1 LRLHG
6 YCLFGCNSLWELL
19 SKVKGFLGLRQL
31 KPIEIYNTRIAA
43 GDLTDDADQRLTL
56 QALQDLAIAIEGYK
70 PRSKFLMSGLFGVK
84 APPPKGLYIFGGV
97 GRGKSM
103 LMDLFFDASPIKRKR
118 RVHFHAFM
126 QEVHDDLH
134 TARQSGVEDAIRP
147 VAEKIIKQ
155 ASLLCFDEMQ
165 ITDIADAMIVGR
177 LFEFLFDSGVIIVT
191 TSNRHPDELYKQGLN
206 RSLFLPFIEV
216 LKSYLVVHN
225 LDSET
230 DHRQNRVSGQARYLA
245 PLNDETVASIDA
257 IWSDLSQEQS
267 TPITLRQKT
276 RKIAIPHHHNGVARA
291 SFADLC
297 QKPLGPGDYL
307 LIAKSFRLLMIT
319 DVPKLSREKNNEAK
333 RFVTLI
339 DALYEAGTT
348 VIISADAEPETLY
361 ETGEGSFEFE
371 RTASRLREM
380 QADSWG
386 T

>member
-1 LRLHG
+1 M
-6 YCLFGCNSLWELL
+6 
-19 SKVKGFLGLRQL
+19 
-31 KPIEIYNTRIAA
+31 KPIEIYNARIAS
-43 GDLTDDADQRLTL
+43 GDLTDDTDQRQTL
-56 QALQDLAIAIEGYK
+56 QALQNLAIAIEGYK

-84 APPPKGLYIFGGV
+84 APPPKGLYIYGGV

-103 LMDLFFDASPIKRKR
+103 LMDLFFDASPLKRKR
-118 RVHFHAFM
+118 RIHFHAFM

-134 TARQSGVEDAIRP
+134 VARQSGVQDAIRP

-165 ITDIADAMIVGR
+165 ISDIADAMIVGR

-206 RSLFLPFIEV
+206 RSLFLPFIE
-216 LKSYLVVHN
+216 LIKTYLVVHN

-230 DHRQNRVSGQARYLA
+230 DHRQNRVSGQTRYLA
-245 PLNDETVASIDA
+245 PLNIETAAKVDA
-257 IWSDLSQEQS
+257 IWNDLSQGQS
-267 TPITLRQKT
+267 TPISLRQKKRQIT
-276 RKIAIPHHHNGVARA
+276 IPHHHNGVARA

-307 LIAKSFRLLMIT
+307 LISKSFRLLMIT
-319 DVPKLSREKNNEAK
+319 NVPKLNRQNNNEAK

-339 DALYEAGTT
+339 DALYEAGIT
-348 VIISADAEPETLY
+348 VIITADAEPEVLY
-361 ETGEGSFEFE
+361 EAGEGAFEFE

>member
-1 LRLHG
+1 M
-6 YCLFGCNSLWELL
+6 L
-19 SKVKGFLGLRQL
+19 SKVKGFLGLKQL
-31 KPIEIYNTRIAA
+31 KPIEIYNQRIAD
-43 GDLTDDADQRLTL
+43 GDLTDDVDQRQTL

-70 PRSKFLMSGLFGVK
+70 PRSRFLMSGLFGVK
-84 APPPKGLYIFGGV
+84 APPPKGLYIYGGV

-126 QEVHDDLH
+126 QEVHDEMH
-134 TARQSGVEDAIRP
+134 RVRQSGVEDAIRP
-147 VAEKIIKQ
+147 VAEKIISQ

-177 LFEFLFDSGVIIVT
+177 LFAFLFDSGVLIVT

-206 RSLFLPFIEV
+206 RSLFLPFIE
-216 LKSYLVVHN
+216 LIKSHLVVHN
-225 LDSET
+225 LDSDT
-230 DHRQNRVSGQARYLA
+230 DHRQNRVSGQVRYLA
-245 PLNDETVASIDA
+245 PLNADTAAQADTMWEN
-257 IWSDLSQEQS
+257 LSGGGAA
-267 TPITLRQKT
+267 PITLRQKK
-276 RKIAIPHHHNGVARA
+276 RQIEIPYHHNGVARA

-297 QKPLGPGDYL
+297 QQPLGPGDYI

-319 DVPKLSREKNNEAK
+319 GVPILKRENNNEAK

-339 DALYEAGTT
+339 DALYEEGTT
-348 VIISADAEPETLY
+348 VIMQADAAPEALY
-361 ETGEGSFEFE
+361 ETGEGAFEFE

>member
-1 LRLHG
+1 MV
-6 YCLFGCNSLWELL
+6 
-19 SKVKGFLGLRQL
+19 SKVKGFLGLKQL
-31 KPIEIYNTRIAA
+31 KPIEIYNQRIAN
-43 GDLTDDADQRLTL
+43 GDLTDDADQRQIL

-70 PRSKFLMSGLFGVK
+70 PRSRFLMSGLFGVK
-84 APPPKGLYIFGGV
+84 APPPKGLYIYGGV

-126 QEVHDDLH
+126 QEVHDEMH
-134 TARQSGVEDAIRP
+134 RVRQSGVEDAIRP
-147 VAEKIIKQ
+147 VAEKIIQQ

-177 LFEFLFDSGVIIVT
+177 LFEFLFDSGVLIVT
-191 TSNRHPDELYKQGLN
+191 TSNRHPDDLYKQGLN
-206 RSLFLPFIEV
+206 RSLFLPFID
-216 LKSYLVVHN
+216 LIKSHLMVHI

-230 DHRQNRVSGQARYLA
+230 DHRQNRVSGQVRYFS
-245 PLNDETVASIDA
+245 PLNDETTTAANAMWDEF
-257 IWSDLSQEQS
+257 SQGQS
-267 TPITLRQKT
+267 EPITLRQKK
-276 RKIAIPHHHNGVARA
+276 RQIHIPHHHNGVARA
-291 SFADLC
+291 NFDDLC
-297 QKPLGPGDYL
+297 KKPLGPGDYL

-319 DVPKLSREKNNEAK
+319 DVPILRRENNNEAK

-348 VIISADAEPETLY
+348 VIISADAIPEVLY
-361 ETGEGSFEFE
+361 EAGEGAFEFE

-386 T
+386 A

>member
-1 LRLHG
+1 L
-6 YCLFGCNSLWELL
+6 ELL
-19 SKVKGFLGLRQL
+19 SKVKGFLRLEQL
-31 KPIEIYNTRIAA
+31 KPIEIYNARIAS
-43 GDLTDDADQRLTL
+43 GELKDDADQRQIL

-84 APPPKGLYIFGGV
+84 APRPKGLYIYGGV

-126 QEVHDDLH
+126 QEVHDEMH
-134 TARQSGVEDAIRP
+134 RVRQSGVEDAIRP
-147 VAEKIIKQ
+147 VAEKIIKE

-191 TSNRHPDELYKQGLN
+191 TSNRHPDDLYKQGLN
-206 RSLFLPFIEV
+206 RSLFLPFIE
-216 LKSYLVVHN
+216 LIKSYLLVHN

-230 DHRQNRVSGQARYLA
+230 DHRQNRVSGQVRYLS
-245 PLNDETVASIDA
+245 PLNNETAERANSM
-257 IWSDLSQEQS
+257 WHDLSQGKSE
-267 TPITLRQKT
+267 PITLRQKK
-276 RKIAIPHHHNGVARA
+276 RQIEIPHHHNGVARA
-291 SFADLC
+291 SFDDLC
-297 QKPLGPGDYL
+297 KKPLGPGDYL
-307 LIAKSFRLLMIT
+307 LIANSFRLLMIT
-319 DVPKLSREKNNEAK
+319 DVPILRRENNNEAK

-348 VIISADAEPETLY
+348 VIINADAEPEALY
-361 ETGEGSFEFE
+361 ETGEGAFEFE

>member
-1 LRLHG
+1 VHENCPL
-6 YCLFGCNSLWELL
+6 YCNNQFELV
-19 SKVKGFLGLRQL
+19 SKVKGFMRLEQL
-31 KPIEIYNTRIAA
+31 KPIDIYNARIAK
-43 GDLTDDADQRLTL
+43 GDLTDDADQRQIL

-84 APPPKGLYIFGGV
+84 APRPKGLYIYGGV

-126 QEVHDDLH
+126 QEVHDEMH
-134 TARQSGVEDAIRP
+134 RVRQSGVEDAIRP
-147 VAEKIIKQ
+147 VAEKIIKG

-177 LFEFLFDSGVIIVT
+177 LFEFLFDSGVLIVT

-206 RSLFLPFIEV
+206 RSLFLPFKELI
-216 LKSYLVVHN
+216 KSYVAVHKK
-225 LDSET
+225 DSET
-230 DHRQNRVSGQARYLA
+230 DHRQNRVSGQVRYFS
-245 PLNDETVASIDA
+245 PLNDETAAGADA
-257 IWSDLSQEQS
+257 MWEGFSLGQS
-267 TPITLRQKT
+267 TPITLRQKK
-276 RKIAIPHHHNGVARA
+276 RQIDIPHHHNGVARA
-291 SFADLC
+291 SFDDLC
-297 QKPLGPGDYL
+297 KKPLGPGDYL

-319 DVPKLSREKNNEAK
+319 DVPKLRRENNNEAK

-348 VIISADAEPETLY
+348 VIISADAEPEALY
-361 ETGEGSFEFE
+361 EAGEGVFEFE

-386 T
+386 A